1 MNNFFHRLSH
11 LRVRT
16 VVAVILLAT
25 LLIAAAL
32 CFLWLWAGKKM
43 ENIVTDQF
51 NEQQLMLARKIADN
65 VEVYVD
71 FLEYQ
76 VISYKQAYQVETME
90 PKNFRAFLTLQIN
103 YLKNYGILEIRQYDA
118 RGNLQVIY
126 HPGGPFVPLQSP
138 PLAEKY
144 LNWAKAEKN
153 RFSILLTEIFSL
165 HEKSEPERRVMGI
178 VAPLY
183 SAPAHGNL
191 ENPGNLEFNG
201 VLQVIFDPF
210 YIAGMVTK
218 DVRSGKTGYPWIIDQ
233 DGIFLAHFEK
243 SFVGQNQSQVREE
256 RNPKISFS
264 KINKIVHEYILRGK
278 EGTDWYLS
286 GWHRERKGEIKKLI
300 AFTPIHFT
308 KGMIR
313 GVLQVENQGENLWGV
328 GVVAPVDEVYG
339 LVRRF
344 QINQGLLVGFF
355 LLLLI
360 GTSYVLVGAVFSW
373 NRVLSHEVDE
383 KTEELRQSHE
393 RLLRSERFAAVGEA
407 AAYVSHEIKN
417 PLMVIGGFA
426 RQLVRNPE
434 VPQTAGAKLRIIS
447 DEVRRLENFLGELRD
462 FTRPAVP
469 TKVAGN
475 LNALVQE
482 VATMMQETAKEMNI
496 QLVTNLA
503 ANVPDVSFD
512 PNQMKQVLINLIK
525 NALEAIDGGGEITLS
540 TSFQDAQINLSV
552 QDNGK
557 GIDPEIIPDIF
568 NPFFTTKKTGTG
580 LGLAVINKIVEDHHG
595 TINVRSTQGQGTT
608 FTIHLPALAHQS

>member
-1 MNNFFHRLSH
+1 MHNFFHRLSH

-16 VVAVILLAT
+16 VVAVILLVT
-25 LLIAAAL
+25 MLIAAGL
-32 CFLWLWAGKKM
+32 FYLWLWAGKKM
-43 ENIVTDQF
+43 ESIVTDQF

-65 VEVYVD
+65 VEVYID

-76 VISYKQAYQVETME
+76 LITYKQAYQVEAME
-90 PKNFRAFLTLQIN
+90 PKNFREFLALQIS
-103 YLKNYGILEIRQYDA
+103 YLKDYGILEIRQYDA
-118 RGNLQVIY
+118 RGNLEAIY
-126 HPGGPFVPLQSP
+126 RPGGPFVLLKSP

-144 LNWAKAEKN
+144 FNWAKAEKN
-153 RFSILLTEIFSL
+153 RSSLLLTEIFPL
-165 HEKSEPERRVMGI
+165 RENSEPERRVMGI
-178 VAPLY
+178 LAPLY
-183 SAPAHGNL
+183 SAPPHAGP
-191 ENPGNLEFNG
+191 ENPTNLEFSG
-201 VLQVIFDPF
+201 VLQVNFDPF

-218 DVRSGKTGYPWIIDQ
+218 NVISGKTGYPWIIDQ

-243 SFVGQNQSQVREE
+243 YFVGQNQFQVREE

-264 KINKIVHEYILRGK
+264 RINKIVHEHILKGK
-278 EGTDWYLS
+278 EGTDWYIS

-308 KGMIR
+308 TGMIR
-313 GVLQVENQGENLWGV
+313 GVLQVENPGENLWGV

-360 GTSYVLVGAVFSW
+360 GTSYLLVGAVYSW
-373 NRVLSHEVDE
+373 NRFLSHEVDE

-426 RQLVRNPE
+426 RQLERNPE
-434 VPQTAGAKLRIIS
+434 MPQTAGAKLIIIS
-447 DEVRRLENFLGELRD
+447 DEDKRLENFLGELRD

-469 TKVAGN
+469 AKVAGN
-475 LNALVQE
+475 INDLVQE
-482 VATMMQETAKEMNI
+482 VAMMMQETAKDVNI
-496 QLVTNLA
+496 QLITNLGGD
-503 ANVPDVSFD
+503 VPVMSFD

-525 NALEAIDGGGEITLS
+525 NALEAIDGGGIITLA
-540 TSFQDAQINLSV
+540 TSFQDAQVNLSV

-595 TINVRSTQGQGTT
+595 TIDVRSTKGRGTT
-608 FTIHLPALAHQS
+608 FTIHLPALVHQS